1 MKKLLKERVPILYRI
16 GTNIKFI
23 ADSYKYF
30 KVLQDLNKLLSS
42 QSGSCHSKKII
53 FNQVRAFAMPVIFF
67 ESSLAAKLSLM
78 GADAKVLID
87 DGVLK
92 CYDTASCTDAIS
104 DHDLKFRGGFAKRF
118 LNNLPLYKPYSAF
131 VSMADLKQTT
141 FLAKKMIGEDRYIY
155 LEIDLWPFIESSMV
169 RFFKSAIG
177 FVKDEPDYKQ
187 VLKLYTENAI
197 NSCLVASKVDSML
210 KPDIIVTSH
219 AIYSTWGPFYEYFK
233 RRGKRVI
240 TYGFSG
246 YKNNGVIF
254 SQKGLVAN
262 RCDDGFFEAY
272 QNKIDLS
279 LVNKAVKEFFDKR
292 FKGESA
298 DLKVFGNY
306 TENDKLLKKLQ
317 CRTDKKQ
324 VFAMFPNVLWDNSL
338 TGADSIFQSQVEW
351 LLETVTFFSKENDK
365 ALILRAHPAEASWM
379 KPRVSVRDIL
389 ESKLGT
395 SVENIK
401 NIIFISPDTPIRS
414 YSLFPMI
421 KAGIIYN
428 GTIGLEML
436 YKNIPC
442 IIAGKA
448 PYSNTGFTVSI
459 ENKTDYFD
467 AFTKIST
474 IQQYQEKHRELLIKY
489 LFYYFYLNEIP
500 LSFLDEN
507 KLRTPKRNVDPMSIL
522 KDENLE
528 HIADAILGQKDF
540 FQSWLFNEK

>member
-272 QNKIDLS
+272 QDKIDLS

-507 KLRTPKRNVDPMSIL
+507 KLRTPRRNVDPMSIL

>member
-507 KLRTPKRNVDPMSIL
+507 KLRTPRRNVDPMSIL

>member
-1 MKKLLKERVPILYRI
+1 MKELLKERAPILYRI

-23 ADSYKYF
+23 VDSYKYF

-42 QSGSCHSKKII
+42 QSGSFHSKKII
-53 FNQVRAFAMPVIFF
+53 FNQVRAFATPIIFF
-67 ESSLAAKLSLM
+67 ESSLAAKLNSM
-78 GADAKVLID
+78 GANTKVLID

-104 DHDLKFRGGFAKRF
+104 DHDLKFRGSFAKRF
-118 LNNLPLYKPYSAF
+118 LNNLPLYKPYSNF
-131 VSMADLKQTT
+131 VTKEDLNQTS
-141 FLAKKMIGEDRYIY
+141 FVAQEMIGEDRYIY

-169 RFFKSAIG
+169 RFFKSALG
-177 FVKDEPDYKQ
+177 FVKDEPDYEQ
-187 VLKLYTENAI
+187 VSKLYTENAI
-197 NSCLVASKVDSML
+197 NSCLVASKVDNML
-210 KPDIIVTSH
+210 NPDIIVTSH
-219 AIYSTWGPFYEYFK
+219 AIYSTWGPFYEYYK

-272 QNKIDLS
+272 QDKIDLS
-279 LVNKAVKEFFDKR
+279 LANKAVKEFFDKR

-306 TENDKLLKKLQ
+306 TENNKLLKKLQ
-317 CRTDKKQ
+317 GRTDKKQ

-351 LLETVTFFSKENDK
+351 LLETVTFFSKESDK
-365 ALILRAHPAEASWM
+365 VLILRGHPAEASWM

-389 ESKLGT
+389 ESRLGT
-395 SVENIK
+395 AIENIK
-401 NIIFISPDTPIRS
+401 NIIFIAPDLPIRS
-414 YSLFPMI
+414 YSLFQMI
-421 KAGIIYN
+421 KAGIVYN

-448 PYSNTGFTVSI
+448 PYSNAGFTISFN
-459 ENKTDYFD
+459 NKADYFD
-467 AFTKIST
+467 AFSKVAK

-489 LFYYFYLNEIP
+489 LFYYFCLNEIP

-507 KLRTPKRNVDPMSIL
+507 KLYTPRRNVDPLSIL
-522 KDENLE
+522 KDKNLE
-528 HIADAILGQKDF
+528 HIADTILGQKDF
-540 FQSWLFNEK
+540 FQGWLFDEK